1 MGEQK
6 TWKRTPCKT
15 IEVMANPPKLV
26 LPLIFWTLELMPV
39 LGRYPENSDILPG
52 YHLGYQL

>member
-1 MGEQK
+1 ME
-6 TWKRTPCKT
+6 TYPYKT
-15 IEVMANPPKLV
+15 IEVMANPFSPQPPKFV
-26 LPLIFWTLELMPV
+26 LPLVFWTLEELIPV